1 MSWLVPAPQEQ
12 SEEYILGKGSIMK
25 TICTYLSV
33 VLAVSFLTVEA
44 QARGFSGGKSAGSS
58 SRSVSNSHSTGTLSN
73 KNFATVQNFHQANTL
88 SNLGQVSKLNT
99 TGGKNFSNK
108 LELSKGLGK
117 DLNKSFTK
125 SNFSPDLK
133 KKWFPG
139 KWWGWGFGWGY
150 GFGWGGWCGYDGYC
164 GCYSPWYY
172 TPCYNVCCE
181 YYAPA
186 CGGDYAMA
194 PDVGP
199 LPTPTTKTVRIE
211 NPAETQTALGFAVN
225 GQAYTLQ
232 PGETKDVDLADSAV
246 IEFDRGSG
254 NDTARYT
261 LTDGTYRFGSTPQ
274 GWELFHSSSTPSL
287 TPSPPT
293 DCWPSAEQGTALSRS
308 RTTRLLFIS

>member
-1 MSWLVPAPQEQ
+1 
-12 SEEYILGKGSIMK
+12 MK

-186 CGGDYAMA
+186 CGGDYAMRQTLA
-194 PDVGP
+194 RFR
-199 LPTPTTKTVRIE
+199 LPQRRPSASRIR
-211 NPAETQTALGFAVN
+211 PRPKPRWFRRQR
-225 GQAYTLQ
+225 
-232 PGETKDVDLADSAV
+232 PGLYAATRRDERRGLADSEV

-254 NDTARYT
+254 K
-261 LTDGTYRFGSTPQ
+261 
-274 GWELFHSSSTPSL
+274 
-287 TPSPPT
+287 
-293 DCWPSAEQGTALSRS
+293 
-308 RTTRLLFIS
+308 